1 MFIWLQKLFKKY
13 FLYIVI
19 FLVIIIVI
27 LFAIFYNSGT
37 TFVNKKDT
45 ANTEAKI
52 LADRVGEHMF
62 LPVDEVPT
70 IATVSD
76 PEALRDQSFFTH
88 AKKGDKVLIYSNAK
102 LAVLYDPSADKI
114 ITIAPLSLD
123 EKDKKINNQPLLNN
137 NF

>member
-1 MFIWLQKLFKKY
+1 MFIRLQKLNRQHFIY
-13 FLYIVI
+13 ALI
-19 FLVIIIVI
+19 FLVILAVA
-27 LFAIFYNSGT
+27 LFAIFYNNGT

-62 LPVDEVPT
+62 LPIDEVPT

-76 PEALRDQSFFTH
+76 PEALKDQNFFIH